1 MLKPIGEF
9 PGTNMIQYRVPLGDR
24 RNAVLVLPRD
34 LTHQEISRLERFMG
48 TLVLEARNDA

>member
-1 MLKPIGEF
+1 MCSLVGEF
-9 PGTNMIQYRVPLGDR
+9 PGTNMVQYQVPLGTG

-34 LTHQEISRLERFMG
+34 LTPKEVSRLERFMG

>member
-9 PGTNMIQYRVPLGDR
+9 PGTNMIQYQVPLGNR

-34 LTHQEISRLERFMG
+34 LTLKEVSWLERFMG
-48 TLVLEARNDA
+48 TLVLEPKE